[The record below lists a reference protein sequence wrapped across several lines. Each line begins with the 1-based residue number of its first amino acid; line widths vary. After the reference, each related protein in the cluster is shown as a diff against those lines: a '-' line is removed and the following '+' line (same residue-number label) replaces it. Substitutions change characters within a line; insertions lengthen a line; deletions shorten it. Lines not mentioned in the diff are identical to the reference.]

1 VSGIVRYLYG
11 RLSRLLNGPTRLHVA
26 HGTKLTKIQIGNLG
40 EDIACA
46 QLRANGRKVLY
57 RNYRGPKGGEV
68 DIIARDGGVL
78 SFVEVK
84 TRTRRGYGRPLDA
97 VDASKEALIERG
109 ANAWLHM
116 LGTRKIAWR
125 FDVVEIILTDGEV
138 PSIHI
143 VDNAF

>member
-1 VSGIVRYLYG
+1 VHGVILYLYG
-11 RLSRLLNGPTRLHVA
+11 RLSRLLNAPTRLHVA
-26 HGTKLTKIQIGNLG
+26 NGTKLTKIQIGNLG

-46 QLRANGRKVLY
+46 QLRAKGRKVLY

-109 ANAWLHM
+109 ANAWLRM